1 MMNNVIVY
9 YKSDR
14 EVVGL
19 YDYCIK
25 LDNGIIRSFRDD
37 GTYKDYSD
45 RYDMYY
51 LTNEQMSMYDNNKSY
66 ILTVDFE
73 LKEHNEFII
82 DEFDNVL

>member
-1 MMNNVIVY
+1 MNNVIVY

-25 LDNGIIRSFRDD
+25 LDNGILRSFRDD
-37 GTYKDYSD
+37 GTYIDYSD

-51 LTNEQMSMYDNNKSY
+51 LTDEQMGVYDINKSY
-66 ILTVDFE
+66 TLTDDFE